1 MLRRS
6 PNNKKSSTVA
16 ASNIKSPFSAFADVL
31 RLSKTNNEFGGYSSV
46 SIPEELELDNNT
58 GRSSFHYLQQK
69 PSQGQ
74 GDQDDNL
81 YCRPVVLPIRVHNG
95 HDNVVS
101 PSNSPKLPK
110 KLKTIMCENL
120 HDCKYYKRTG
130 QCHFAHSRDEL
141 RRFTLQEL
149 KQHKS
154 GSGDEEY
161 ESYSHPCLYAVSLG
175 NW

>member
-6 PNNKKSSTVA
+6 PNNKKSSIVA
-16 ASNIKSPFSAFADVL
+16 TSNIKSPFSAFSDAADVL
-31 RLSKTNNEFGGYSSV
+31 RLSKTNEFGGYSSAF
-46 SIPEELELDNNT
+46 SIPQEQELEHDNNT
-58 GRSSFHYLQQK
+58 GRSFHLQPK
-69 PSQGQ
+69 PGQGQ
-74 GDQDDNL
+74 DQDDNL
-81 YCRPVVLPIRVHNG
+81 YCRPVVPIRVHNG
-95 HDNVVS
+95 HDVVS
-101 PSNSPKLPK
+101 SSPKLPK

-120 HDCKYYKRTG
+120 HDCKYHKRTG

>member
-6 PNNKKSSTVA
+6 PNNNNKKSSIVA
-16 ASNIKSPFSAFADVL
+16 TSNIKSPFSAFSDADVL
-31 RLSKTNNEFGGYSSV
+31 RLNKTNEFGGYSSAF
-46 SIPEELELDNNT
+46 SIPQEQELDNNA
-58 GRSSFHYLQQK
+58 GRSSFHLQPK
-69 PSQGQ
+69 PGQ
-74 GDQDDNL
+74 DQDDNL
-81 YCRPVVLPIRVHNG
+81 YCRPVVVPIRVHNG
-95 HDNVVS
+95 HDDVVS
-101 PSNSPKLPK
+101 PSSPKLPK

-120 HDCKYYKRTG
+120 SDCKYHKRTG

-161 ESYSHPCLYAVSLG
+161 ECLSHPCLYAVSLG

>member
-6 PNNKKSSTVA
+6 SNNNKKSSIVA
-16 ASNIKSPFSAFADVL
+16 TSSNIKSPFSAFSEAD
-31 RLSKTNNEFGGYSSV
+31 GYSSAF
-46 SIPEELELDNNT
+46 SIPQEQELDNA
-58 GRSSFHYLQQK
+58 GRSSFHLQPK
-69 PSQGQ
+69 PGRGQ
-74 GDQDDNL
+74 DQDDNL
-81 YCRPVVLPIRVHNG
+81 YCRPVVVVPIRVHNG
-95 HDNVVS
+95 HDVVS
-101 PSNSPKLPK
+101 PSSPKLPQ

-120 HDCKYYKRTG
+120 SDCKYHKRTG

-161 ESYSHPCLYAVSLG
+161 ECLSHPCLYAVSLG

>member
-6 PNNKKSSTVA
+6 SNNKSIVATSS
-16 ASNIKSPFSAFADVL
+16 SIKISRSSAFSVFPDADVL
-31 RLSKTNNEFGGYSSV
+31 RSAAV
-46 SIPEELELDNNT
+46 ISIPQEQELLGHDAGHDA
-58 GRSSFHYLQQK
+58 GRNFRLQPKQ
-69 PSQGQ
+69 SGQGQ
-74 GDQDDNL
+74 EDDS
-81 YCRPVVLPIRVHNG
+81 YCRPVPIRVHNG
-95 HDNVVS
+95 HDVMSSSTS
-101 PSNSPKLPK
+101 PRLPK
-110 KLKTIMCENL
+110 KVKTIMCENL

-141 RRFTLQEL
+141 RRFTLEEL

-161 ESYSHPCLYAVSLG
+161 DFLSHPCLYAVSLG